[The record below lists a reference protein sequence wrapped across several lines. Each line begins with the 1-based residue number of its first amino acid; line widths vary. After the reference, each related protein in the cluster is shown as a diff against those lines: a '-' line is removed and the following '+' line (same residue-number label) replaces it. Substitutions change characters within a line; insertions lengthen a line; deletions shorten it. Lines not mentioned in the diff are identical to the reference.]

1 MMRMTLFIISLAPVG
16 IAALIAKLV
25 ATTGPRVFVNLA
37 GYAGTVAAA
46 LAIHFLLTLPLL
58 LWLVTRRNPYRV
70 MRMMSPALLTA
81 FSTASSSG
89 TFPVTLERVENGVGV
104 SNRISSFVL
113 PLGATVNMDGTALY
127 ECVATLFVAQL
138 YATANPDFTLTV
150 GSQVLIVA
158 LALLVSIGAAGIPH
172 AGLVMM
178 VIIFQA
184 VGLPVGLTALLWAV
198 DRPLDMARTM
208 VNVWSDAAG
217 TTAVAH
223 TEGEIDEA
231 VFAAEDQPAAA

>member
-1 MMRMTLFIISLAPVG
+1 
-16 IAALIAKLV
+16 
-25 ATTGPRVFVNLA
+25 
-37 GYAGTVAAA
+37 
-46 LAIHFLLTLPLL
+46 
-58 LWLVTRRNPYRV
+58 
-70 MRMMSPALLTA
+70 
-81 FSTASSSG
+81 
-89 TFPVTLERVENGVGV
+89 
-104 SNRISSFVL
+104 
-113 PLGATVNMDGTALY
+113 
-127 ECVATLFVAQL
+127 VATLFVAQL

-217 TTAVAH
+217 ATAVAH